1 MNYYIKKI
9 NYLAKIDINAIKSLN
24 ELLDQKEI
32 NEFKNVIKDFK
43 NKIDYIKNE
52 NINYLKSYF

>member
-1 MNYYIKKI
+1 M
-9 NYLAKIDINAIKSLN
+9 
-24 ELLDQKEI
+24 LDKNEI

>member
-1 MNYYIKKI
+1 MAFISI
-9 NYLAKIDINAIKSLN
+9 LAKN
-24 ELLDQKEI
+24 EI